1 MEGDNMSDEI
11 QNNEVDTALE
21 DGTFTNS
28 YESISLDNIEGLDN
42 EMGSESNVNYD
53 SEQTETELESGNT
66 ETESVEEVNDF
77 IYTAEDGNEY
87 TQEDVGQWFKDSINK
102 ADWNKS
108 NTEKAQ
114 EVAEMR
120 KKVEPLVQFIDK
132 IKGNTEGLDTIK
144 QYLTDEY
151 GNETTSVFDALLSGE
166 IEDPRENTI
175 SELQSELDSIKGQAV
190 LQDSI
195 NMVKSK
201 YNADEESVQRA
212 VDYAVSK
219 MEDDGQFIS
228 VEDAF
233 KLLKYDEMNRQ
244 EKVSAIKRKPVPP
257 SVVNKTQGAKEI
269 SSKKSGTDAYED
281 IDLDKYNFFG

>member
-42 EMGSESNVNYD
+42 TMESESNVNYD
-53 SEQTETELESGNT
+53 SEQTDTELESGNT
-66 ETESVEEVNDF
+66 ETESVEEVDNF
-77 IYTAEDGNEY
+77 IYQAEDGNEY
-87 TQEDVGQWFKDSINK
+87 TQDDIDTWFKDSINK
-102 ADWNKS
+102 ADWSKS

-175 SELQSELDSIKGQAV
+175 SELKNELDSIKGQAV
-190 LQDSI
+190 LQDNI
-195 NMVKSK
+195 QMVKSK

-228 VEDAF
+228 IEDAF

-244 EKVSAIKRKPVPP
+244 ERVSAIKRKPVPP

>member
-11 QNNEVDTALE
+11 QNNEPDTAIE
-21 DGTFTNS
+21 DGTFVNS

-42 EMGSESNVNYD
+42 EMGSESNVLND
-53 SEQTETELESGNT
+53 SEQTETEYESGN
-66 ETESVEEVNDF
+66 EVADSADEVADF
-77 IYTAEDGNEY
+77 IYQAEDGNEY
-87 TQEDVGQWFKDSINK
+87 TQDDIDSWFKDSVNK
-102 ADWNKS
+102 HEWNKS
-108 NTEKAQ
+108 NTERAQ

-144 QYLTDEY
+144 QYLNDEY
-151 GNETTSVFDALLSGE
+151 GQDVTSVFDAVLSGE
-166 IEDPRENTI
+166 IDDPRENTI
-175 SELQSELDSIKGQAV
+175 YELQNELDSIKGQSI
-190 LQDSI
+190 LQDNI
-195 NMVKSK
+195 NMVRSK

-219 MEDDGQFIS
+219 MEDEGQFIS

-233 KLLKYDEMNRQ
+233 KLLKYDELNRQ

>member
-1 MEGDNMSDEI
+1 MSDEI

-66 ETESVEEVNDF
+66 ETESVDEVNDF

>member
-21 DGTFTNS
+21 DGTFTNP

>member
-21 DGTFTNS
+21 DGTFTNP

-42 EMGSESNVNYD
+42 TMESESNVNYD

-66 ETESVEEVNDF
+66 EIESVEEVNDF

>member
-1 MEGDNMSDEI
+1 MSDEI

>member
-1 MEGDNMSDEI
+1 MSDEI

-42 EMGSESNVNYD
+42 TMESESNVNYD
-53 SEQTETELESGNT
+53 SEQTDTELESGNT
-66 ETESVEEVNDF
+66 ETESVEEVDNF
-77 IYTAEDGNEY
+77 IYQAEDGNEY
-87 TQEDVGQWFKDSINK
+87 TQDDIDTWFKDSINK
-102 ADWNKS
+102 ADWSKS

-175 SELQSELDSIKGQAV
+175 SELKNELDSIKGQAV
-190 LQDSI
+190 LQDNI
-195 NMVKSK
+195 QMVKSK

-228 VEDAF
+228 IEDAF

-244 EKVSAIKRKPVPP
+244 ERVSAIKRKPVPP

>member
-21 DGTFTNS
+21 DGTFTNP

-42 EMGSESNVNYD
+42 TMESESNVNYD

>member
-66 ETESVEEVNDF
+66 EIESVEEVNDF

>member
-1 MEGDNMSDEI
+1 MSDEI

-28 YESISLDNIEGLDN
+28 YESISLDNIEGVDN
-42 EMGSESNVNYD
+42 TMESESNVNYD
-53 SEQTETELESGNT
+53 SEQADTELESGNT

-166 IEDPRENTI
+166 IEDPRENKI

>member
-1 MEGDNMSDEI
+1 MSDEI

-21 DGTFTNS
+21 DGTFTNP

-42 EMGSESNVNYD
+42 TMESESNVNYD
-53 SEQTETELESGNT
+53 SEQTDTELESGNT

>member
-53 SEQTETELESGNT
+53 SEQTDTELESGNT

>member
-1 MEGDNMSDEI
+1 M
-11 QNNEVDTALE
+11 
-21 DGTFTNS
+21 
-28 YESISLDNIEGLDN
+28 
-42 EMGSESNVNYD
+42 
-53 SEQTETELESGNT
+53 
-66 ETESVEEVNDF
+66 
-77 IYTAEDGNEY
+77 
-87 TQEDVGQWFKDSINK
+87 
-102 ADWNKS
+102 
-108 NTEKAQ
+108 
-114 EVAEMR
+114 
-120 KKVEPLVQFIDK
+120 
-132 IKGNTEGLDTIK
+132 
-144 QYLTDEY
+144 
-151 GNETTSVFDALLSGE
+151 SGE

>member
-1 MEGDNMSDEI
+1 MSDEI

-66 ETESVEEVNDF
+66 EIESVEEVNDF

>member
-21 DGTFTNS
+21 DGTFTNP

-66 ETESVEEVNDF
+66 EIESVEEVNDF

-166 IEDPRENTI
+166 IEDPRENKI

>member
-1 MEGDNMSDEI
+1 MLDEI